1 MKTSLSA
8 KETTAIGL
16 MLFALFFGAGN
27 MIFPPQLGQAAGE
40 NVWPAI
46 IGFLL
51 TGVGLPLLGVIAVA
65 LKGSAK
71 GLADKAHPVFGTIL
85 IVSIY
90 LTIGPLFAIPR
101 TGNVSYVIAVE
112 PFLGKHSSSLYLFI
126 FTLIFFGITYFLAL
140 NPSKLV
146 DRIGKI
152 LTPILLT
159 VIAILVIKAF
169 ITPMGSIGSVTEAYQ
184 SAPLFVG
191 FLEGYKTMD
200 AIASIVFGIV
210 VISAIKDR
218 GVTNPKSIAAS
229 CIKAGVVA
237 AVGLGL
243 VYVSLAYLGATSV
256 ETVGTLDNGGEI
268 LSKASAYLFGSLGNA
283 VLGIAILFAC
293 LTTSVGLV
301 SSCGEYFSKLIPKLS
316 YKTVVVIVTLF
327 SLVIANFGLT
337 EIISF
342 SVPILSA
349 IYPLAIVVVLLSFI
363 DKLFDERREVYIGA
377 LLPTGILS
385 IIDGLNAAKIPL
397 GPVNDILKA
406 NIPLFSMGVG
416 WVIPAVIGAV
426 IGYIV
431 TFFIASPKDKL
442 KQVS

>member
-1 MKTSLSA
+1 M
-8 KETTAIGL
+8 
-16 MLFALFFGAGN
+16 
-27 MIFPPQLGQAAGE
+27 
-40 NVWPAI
+40 
-46 IGFLL
+46 
-51 TGVGLPLLGVIAVA
+51 
-65 LKGSAK
+65 
-71 GLADKAHPVFGTIL
+71 
-85 IVSIY
+85 
-90 LTIGPLFAIPR
+90 
-101 TGNVSYVIAVE
+101 
-112 PFLGKHSSSLYLFI
+112 
-126 FTLIFFGITYFLAL
+126 AL

-210 VISAIKDR
+210 VITAIKDR
-218 GVTNPKSIAAS
+218 GVTNPKSIATS
-229 CIKAGVVA
+229 CIKAGIVA

-256 ETVGTLDNGGEI
+256 ETVGSLDNGGEI

-301 SSCGEYFSKLIPKLS
+301 SSCGEYFSNLIPKLS
-316 YKTVVVIVTLF
+316 YKAVVIIVTLF

-363 DKLFDERREVYIGA
+363 DKLFNERREVYIGT
-377 LLPTGILS
+377 LIPTGILS

-416 WVIPAVIGAV
+416 WVVPAVIGAV

-431 TFFIASPKDKL
+431 TFFIALPEDKL
-442 KQVS
+442 KNVS

>member
-8 KETTAIGL
+8 KETIAIGL

-40 NVWPAI
+40 NVLPAI

-65 LKGSAK
+65 LTGSAK

-112 PFLGKHSSSLYLFI
+112 PFLGKQSSGIYLFI

-152 LTPILLT
+152 LTPILLA

-169 ITPMGSIGSVTEAYQ
+169 ITPMGEIGAVTKAYQ
-184 SAPLFVG
+184 SAPLFTG

-200 AIASIVFGIV
+200 AIASIVFAIV
-210 VISAIKDR
+210 VITAIKER

-229 CIKAGVVA
+229 CIKAGIVA
-237 AVGLGL
+237 AAGLAL

-256 ETVGTLDNGGEI
+256 DTVGSLDNGGQI
-268 LSKASAYLFGSLGNA
+268 LSKASAFLFGSFGNV
-283 VLGIAILFAC
+283 VLGVAILFAC

-301 SSCGEYFSKLIPKLS
+301 SSCGEYFSKLIPSLS
-316 YKTVVVIVTLF
+316 YKTVVIIVSLF
-327 SLVIANFGLT
+327 SLVIANFGLN
-337 EIISF
+337 EIISL

-349 IYPLAIVVVLLSFI
+349 LYPLAIVVIFLSFI
-363 DKLFDERREVYIGA
+363 DKLFKERREVYIGTTLA
-377 LLPTGILS
+377 TGIFS

-397 GPVNDILKA
+397 GTLNEFLGQH
-406 NIPLFSMGVG
+406 IPFYSFGIG
-416 WVIPAVIGAV
+416 WLIPAIIGGI
-426 IGYIV
+426 IGYIL
-431 TFFIASPKDKL
+431 TFFIPVSPDRL
-442 KQVS
+442 KKVS

>member
-8 KETTAIGL
+8 KETIAIGL

-40 NVWPAI
+40 DVLPAI

-65 LKGSAK
+65 LTGSAK

-101 TGNVSYVIAVE
+101 TGNVSYEIAIK
-112 PFLGKHSSSLYLFI
+112 PFLGGDESRIYLFI
-126 FTLIFFGITYFLAL
+126 FTVIFFAITYFLSL

-146 DRIGKI
+146 DRIGKV
-152 LTPILLT
+152 LTPLLLT

-169 ITPMGSIGSVTEAYQ
+169 VTPMGSIGQATSQYQ
-184 SAPLFVG
+184 DTPLLTG

-210 VISAIKDR
+210 VITAIKER

-229 CIKAGVVA
+229 CIKAGIVA
-237 AVGLGL
+237 AVGLAL

-256 ETVGTLDNGGEI
+256 ETVGSLNNGGEI
-268 LSKASAYLFGSLGNA
+268 LSKASAFLFGSLGNV
-283 VLGIAILFAC
+283 VLGLAILFAC

-316 YKTVVVIVTLF
+316 YKTVVIIVSLF
-327 SLVIANFGLT
+327 SMVIANFGLT

-349 IYPLAIVVVLLSFI
+349 LYPLAIVIILLSFI
-363 DKLFDERREVYIGA
+363 DKLFNERREVYVGTIIA
-377 LLPTGILS
+377 TGIFS
-385 IIDGLNAAKIPL
+385 IIDGLNAASINLGVVDQFLHQYIPL
-397 GPVNDILKA
+397 Y
-406 NIPLFSMGVG
+406 SYGVG
-416 WVIPAVIGAV
+416 WIVPALCGAV
-426 IGYIV
+426 IGYII
-431 TFFIASPKDKL
+431 TLMIPNDPARL
-442 KQVS
+442 KNVS